1 MARKF
6 WTLLPESYYTQKQL
20 ARGGRNEV
28 LLAAVGTPSP
38 RQAASSIT

>member
-6 WTLLPESYYTQKQL
+6 WSLMPQVYYTHKQL

-28 LLAAVGTPSP
+28 WFAAAGTL
-38 RQAASSIT
+38 